1 MLIRRVHYNA
11 PVRRSVLF
19 FIAFALAAQQNR
31 FAPGTQPFL
40 SVSAPVVALTH
51 VRIVD
56 GTGAAPAENQTLVI
70 DHGKIAAAGPFAS
83 TAVPPGAQTID
94 ASNQTVIPGLVGMHE
109 HLFYPSGGGI
119 PMYNEMAFSFP
130 RLYLASGVTSARTG
144 GSLEPYTDLN
154 VKRLIDEGRMPG
166 PHMFIT
172 GPYLEGKGSFAAQMH
187 ELSGPEDA
195 VRTVDYWAAEGVTSF
210 KAYMYITHAELQA
223 AVNEAHKLGIK
234 VTGHLCSIGFRE
246 AAGIGIDNL
255 EHGLLV
261 DTEFHPGKRPDEC
274 PAQGSTR
281 SEMERLDLTSQPVR
295 DMISDLVAHHVAIT
309 STLSVFEAFDGS
321 RPPIEQRFLDS
332 LSPEAAV
339 SYLTSRVRARG
350 GPDSPAIAQLKKEL
364 AFELAF
370 VRAGGL
376 LVFGCDPTGNGGAM
390 AGYGDQRN
398 LELLV
403 EGGFTPVEAIQIATS
418 NGAKLLGELDR
429 RGTIAPGKAADLIL
443 IDGNPAAR
451 IADIRKM
458 KIVFKDGAGYDPAK
472 LAESVKGAAGLH

>member
-1 MLIRRVHYNA
+1 MKPAL
-11 PVRRSVLF
+11 LF
-19 FIAFALAAQQNR
+19 IFALALSAQQNR
-31 FAPGTQPFL
+31 FAPGTQPFVAVT
-40 SVSAPVVALTH
+40 SPVFALTH
-51 VRIVD
+51 VRVVD
-56 GTGAAPAENQTLVI
+56 GTGAQPAENQTVVV
-70 DHGKIAAAGPFAS
+70 DGGKIAAVGPFAS
-83 TAVPPGAQTID
+83 TPIPAGARTID

-130 RLYLASGVTSARTG
+130 RLYLASGVTTARTG

-154 VKRLIDEGRMPG
+154 LKRLIDEGHMPG
-166 PHMFIT
+166 PHLFIT

-210 KAYMYITHAELQA
+210 KAYMNITHAELQA

-246 AAGIGIDNL
+246 AAAIGIDNL

-274 PAQGSTR
+274 PAQGATR
-281 SEMERLDLTSQPVR
+281 SELEHLDLTSQPVR
-295 DMISDLVAHHVAIT
+295 DMIADLVAHHVAIT

-321 RPPIEQRFLDS
+321 RPPLEQRFLDS
-332 LSPEAAV
+332 LSPEAAI
-339 SYLTSRVRARG
+339 SYLTARVRARG

-398 LELLV
+398 IELLV
-403 EGGFTPVEAIQIATS
+403 EGGFTPLEAIQIATS
-418 NGAKLLGELDR
+418 NGAKLLGGLDKF
-429 RGTIAPGKAADLIL
+429 GTIAVGKAADLVL

-451 IADIRKM
+451 IADIQKVRT
-458 KIVFKDGAGYDPAK
+458 VFKEGVGYDPAK
-472 LAESVKGAAGLH
+472 LAQSVNGAAGIH